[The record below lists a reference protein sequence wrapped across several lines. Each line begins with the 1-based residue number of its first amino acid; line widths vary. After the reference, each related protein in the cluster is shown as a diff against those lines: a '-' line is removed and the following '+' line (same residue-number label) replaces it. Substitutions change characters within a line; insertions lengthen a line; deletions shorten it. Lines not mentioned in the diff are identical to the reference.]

1 MLVPIIKDK
10 CGEINSKDNYRP
22 IALVSIVSKIVEN
35 ILLDRMLVTL
45 STSPISFDLKKTR
58 DRLVYLSLKGSY

>member
-22 IALVSIVSKIVEN
+22 IALAIIVSKIVEN
-35 ILLDRMLVTL
+35 ILLDRMSVTL
-45 STSPISFDLKKTR
+45 STSPISLDKKTGQTC
-58 DRLVYLSLKGSY
+58 VFMS